1 MKKGK
6 RNFVF
11 GGILVVEE
19 LFLSL
24 HYVKN
29 SRIIMDRRHE
39 INYVY
44 DYMLYTVKS
53 IVGSKCVYKDC

>member
-1 MKKGK
+1 M
-6 RNFVF
+6 
-11 GGILVVEE
+11 LVVEE